1 MCEVVVG
8 GSLVVG
14 GGAGTPKRA
23 RLDHHKEDQHVS
35 KQRRIPSPAI
45 IVSLV
50 ALVFAM
56 AGGAWAATGSSVAS
70 ASKHKQTKM
79 IRGPRGPR
87 GFPGPQ
93 GIHGIGEFR
102 VRRAHQPGASVVNVT
117 VNDTGESSHTYS
129 LAQCPAG
136 MVAVGGGA
144 IPSGSGGGARSYRS
158 PPRRTETRLQAG
170 WRSRSMLAAA
180 PAPSVPQPPRS
191 ARPSSHW
198 TRRAHDPA
206 PVPRSQRCR
215 RPPARSPKPRKPT

>member
-14 GGAGTPKRA
+14 GCRHPQARPSRPPQGGSACLKAETDSITRNHRFARGA
-23 RLDHHKEDQHVS
+23 RL
-35 KQRRIPSPAI
+35 
-45 IVSLV
+45 
-50 ALVFAM
+50 AM

-93 GIHGIGEFR
+93 GIQGIGEFR